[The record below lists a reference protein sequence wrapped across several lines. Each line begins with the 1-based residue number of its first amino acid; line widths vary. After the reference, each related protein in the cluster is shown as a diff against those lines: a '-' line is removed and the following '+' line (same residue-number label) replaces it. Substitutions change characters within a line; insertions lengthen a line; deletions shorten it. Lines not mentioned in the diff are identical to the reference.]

1 MPALGPQSL
10 CGLRLAPTKRILL
23 AMRFALSLGG
33 VLAALMLTACASGA
47 QAPIE
52 EPVASESAAQPAS
65 QEPEPVVADVAPAP
79 AVVANADST
88 PEPAV
93 VAETDVAVAPSPSMT
108 PKNTSVSV
116 QGPGN
121 SAKPTKLMML
131 GAMGGGEVFDTFAD
145 LSPQLSVV
153 VASASGGLDAQA
165 TQRVMDMA
173 RANFEMCANMATS
186 HKSNGLNTV
195 DLSFRISPKGSTS
208 TIAAKGPEKFAAK
221 CVKKLIRKLQF
232 EESEKA
238 TKVIAKISFR
248 RTLDPFA
255 DLGAGGIGLSN
266 TAIGIGKGS
275 IGLGVNSLGNTRP
288 ISHGSGTGSGYGR
301 VTNKLAPKPQ
311 VRAGKP
317 VTKGKL
323 DKDVIRRVI
332 RRKLPRIR
340 YCYEK
345 ALLKQPTLA
354 GTVRATFVISPSGT
368 VTQAEVKGFDAL
380 VDACIAT
387 TLRSMQF
394 PKPRGGG
401 SVTVR
406 YPFTFAPSK

>member
-1 MPALGPQSL
+1 
-10 CGLRLAPTKRILL
+10 
-23 AMRFALSLGG
+23 MRFFLSLGG
-33 VLAALMLTACASGA
+33 VLAALMLTACATSA

-52 EPVASESAAQPAS
+52 EPIAKEAVSQPAS
-65 QEPEPVVADVAPAP
+65 QESEPVVADAVAA
-79 AVVANADST
+79 
-88 PEPAV
+88 EPAV
-93 VAETDVAVAPSPSMT
+93 VADADVAAEPEPIAEPAAVTGPVA
-108 PKNTSVSV
+108 V

-145 LSPQLSVV
+145 LSPELRVV

-165 TQRVMDMA
+165 TQRVVNMA
-173 RANFEMCANMATS
+173 LDNFEMCANMATA
-186 HKSNGLNTV
+186 HKSKGPNTV
-195 DLSFRISPKGSTS
+195 DLTFRISPNGSTS
-208 TIAAKGPEKFAAK
+208 AITAKGPEKFAAK

-232 EESEKA
+232 EENEKA

-248 RTLDPFA
+248 RPLDPFA
-255 DLGAGGIGLSN
+255 ELGAGGIGLGSGSGVAGLGHG
-266 TAIGIGKGS
+266 TIGLGNYGS
-275 IGLGVNSLGNTRP
+275 IG
-288 ISHGSGTGSGYGR
+288 HGSGTGSGYGSLN
-301 VTNKLAPKPQ
+301 NKGARRSQ

-317 VTKGKL
+317 VTKGDL

-354 GTVRATFVISPSGT
+354 GTVRTEFVISPSGS
-368 VTQAEVKGFDAL
+368 VTQTEVKGFDAL